1 MDVYDTR
8 DISLAA
14 FLQTYNLPL
23 LETLTKCEGG
33 KTVVFFRFN
42 RTPYLRDHISSFYSG
57 EGKVSAL
64 EFYRN
69 LRALKG
75 SVGKLIAD
83 TRYESNHRQ
92 PPNPSTPIC

>member
-14 FLQTYNLPL
+14 FLQTYNIEL
-23 LETLTKCEGG
+23 LDTLTKCEGG
-33 KTVVFFRFN
+33 KDVVFFRFN

-64 EFYRN
+64 DFYRN
-69 LRALKG
+69 LRSLK
-75 SVGKLIAD
+75 STVGKLIAN

-92 PPNPSTPIC
+92 PPNTSTPIC